1 MKNFCAA
8 VFAALCI
15 FTGSAH
21 GVAAQDVSLT
31 SRDGSVEI
39 SGTLLGFDGE
49 FYRVDTIYGEL
60 TVDGSGVSC
69 VGPGCPNLQDYV
81 AEIVVSGSATM
92 GAVLLPALVDGFAR
106 LNGWDATKAMSDE
119 VSETLFTLTDPA
131 TGKDQARFTFRSRT
145 SDEGFADLLANEAD
159 IVMSLREIRPAERS
173 RAQEAGMGDLTGRH
187 RSRVLAL
194 DALVPVV
201 SPANPVIGLS
211 PAQLA
216 DVLSGKI
223 TNWEDLGGVNAPITL
238 HVLSAKT
245 GLAQAVQDQILA
257 VVDAKLRADAV
268 EHDTGA
274 EAARAVQRDPFAL
287 AIVSFS
293 DVGTTKQLTLTG
305 ACGFSLEA
313 TRQTIKTEDYP
324 LTAPMFLY
332 LPARRMPKVVRDF
345 LVFTRGQAAQVM
357 IRRAGFVDQAQES
370 IGVSVQGTRIANA
383 IQQSGPEVPLK
394 ELQRLVATIYDLKR
408 LSTTFRFETGSA
420 RLDAQSRSNVQQLA
434 QALELGRFDGRRLMF
449 IGFSD
454 GEGPAAGNQAIALR
468 RAEAVQNAVRAA
480 AETANLDRILMEVD
494 AFGEAMPMACDDS
507 AWGRQVNRRVE
518 VWVD

>member
-1 MKNFCAA
+1 MRNLCAA
-8 VFAALCI
+8 FCAALCI
-15 FTGSAH
+15 SVGMSNWA
-21 GVAAQDVSLT
+21 AAQDVTLT

-39 SGTLLGFDGE
+39 NGTLLGFDGE

-69 VGPGCPNLQDYV
+69 VGPGCPSLQDYV
-81 AEIVVSGSATM
+81 AEVVVSGSATM

-106 LNGWDATKAMSDE
+106 TNGWDVVKRESDE
-119 VSETLFTLTDPA
+119 SSEALFILRDGA
-131 TGKDQARFTFRSRT
+131 TEQDQARFTFRSRT

-159 IVMSLREIRPAERS
+159 IVMSLREIRPQERD
-173 RAQEAGMGDLTGRH
+173 RAKDAGMGDLTGPH

-201 SPANPVIGLS
+201 SPSNPVSGLS
-211 PAQLA
+211 PTQLA
-216 DVLSGKI
+216 AVLSGEI
-223 TNWEDLGGVNAPITL
+223 SNWQDLGGVNAPISV
-238 HVLSAKT
+238 HILSKKT
-245 GLAQAVQDQILA
+245 GLAQAVQDQVLSVIGA
-257 VVDAKLRADAV
+257 RLRADVV
-268 EHDTGA
+268 EHDTGT
-274 EAARAVQRDPFAL
+274 EAAKAVQRDPFAL
-287 AIVSFS
+287 AIVSYS

-305 ACGFSLEA
+305 SCGFSLAA

-332 LPARRMPKVVRDF
+332 LPARRLPKVVRDF

-357 IRRAGFVDQAQES
+357 IRRAGFVDQAQEA
-370 IGVSVQGTRIANA
+370 IGVAVQGTRFANA
-383 IQQSGPEVPLK
+383 IRQSGSEVTL
-394 ELQRLVATIYDLKR
+394 EDLQRLVSTLYDLKR
-408 LSTTFRFETGSA
+408 LSTTFRFETGST

-434 QALELGRFDGRRLMF
+434 QALELGRFDGRRLLF
-449 IGFSD
+449 VGFSD
-454 GEGPAAGNQAIALR
+454 GEGPAAGNQRIAMR
-468 RAEAVQNAVRAA
+468 RAETVRAAVQSA
-480 AETANLDRILMEVD
+480 AETANMDRLALEVD